1 MNKYYRIS
9 GKVVFPEG
17 LAAGE
22 GQIFNN
28 LGIARN
34 GEGKPVLRGTS
45 IAGALRSALVEWGVP
60 QKSISYW
67 FGEKLE
73 GKNDFN
79 ASQVLVAD
87 VVLDSGRQQSE
98 SRTFNMLNRHTG
110 AVLDNALFS
119 IESLPPETSGDLL
132 IYVIPRDAQP
142 AENILRAIENVFDS
156 SLILGGNRNR
166 GIGRMDASG
175 VKCTAFDCSTVD
187 GFAKWQDVRYADRA
201 GKHVDL
207 SGCETVAFGE
217 DPVLPVKSYE
227 VELKI
232 PRGEDISVGFG
243 KTLDG
248 DLNAQQSVYNAKG
261 RKLWR
266 IPGSTFRGVFR
277 SWMTHLAVKDG
288 QNVLYQEKS
297 PKAHLVGWAGLE
309 GDARK
314 SMQEAPSS
322 LNDPI
327 LDLFGSLYKRGRIHF
342 TDAYCEATD
351 KINEQKRAHVAVD
364 RFSGGAVPGALFF
377 NKVLV
382 GDAVFRLKISVV
394 PHSAQELVWLKK
406 TLLALHLG
414 IISVGSSKASG
425 LLEIANW
432 DKIKSQIEKDI
443 AEIDV
448 NKAEV

>member
-1 MNKYYRIS
+1 MNKYYRIF

-22 GQIFNN
+22 GRGSNVID
-28 LGIARN
+28 IARN

-45 IAGALRSALVEWGVP
+45 IAGALRSALAEWGVP

-79 ASQVLVAD
+79 ASQILVAD
-87 VVLDSGRQQSE
+87 VVLDSGRQQPE

-119 IESLPPETSGDLL
+119 IESLPPKTSGNLL

-175 VKCTAFDCSTVD
+175 VKCIALDCSTVD
-187 GFAKWQDVRYADRA
+187 GFSKWQDIRYADRA
-201 GKHVDL
+201 GTPVDL
-207 SGCETVAFGE
+207 TGCEEVAFG
-217 DPVLPVKSYE
+217 DPSVLPVKNYE
-227 VELKI
+227 VEFKI
-232 PRGEDISVGFG
+232 PRGEDISIGFG
-243 KTLDG
+243 KNLDG
-248 DLNAQQSVYNAKG
+248 DLCAQQYAYSANG
-261 RKLWR
+261 NKLWR
-266 IPGSTFRGVFR
+266 IPGSTFRGAFR
-277 SWMTHLAVKDG
+277 SWMTHLAVLEN
-288 QNVLYQEKS
+288 QNVLYQEKN
-297 PKAHLVGWAGLE
+297 PKADLIGWAGKE
-309 GDARK
+309 GDERK
-314 SMQEAPSS
+314 KAQENPAL

-342 TDAYCEATD
+342 TDAYCDESD

-382 GDAVFRLKISVV
+382 GDAVFRLKISLL

-406 TLLALHLG
+406 TLLAIHLG
-414 IISVGSSKASG
+414 VISVGSSKASG

-432 DKIKSQIEKDI
+432 DNLKLQMENDIKEF
-443 AEIDV
+443 DV
-448 NKAEV
+448 RKAEV